1 LSWKA
6 DKTWSDRFLPEI
18 KAILG
23 QTLIATAKM
32 DDDQLRNT
40 DLITLRMPGAVR
52 IACRIRKHPYLQK
65 YADEFTLRCSR
76 PSGNDTEIDKVLA
89 GWGDY
94 LFYGFASHRETEL
107 ASWFIGDLN
116 IFREWFRWY
125 RRTFQDWPG
134 EMKSNHDGSSA
145 FLVFTIHDIAPQFV
159 VRKGCLPMG
168 KGETGDR
175 KVPA

>member
-1 LSWKA
+1 LSWND
-6 DKTWSDRFLPEI
+6 DKVWSDRFLPEI

-23 QTLIATAKM
+23 ETLIATAEE
-32 DDDQLRNT
+32 DDDQLHNT

-52 IACRIRKHPYLQK
+52 IACRIRKHAYLQR
-65 YADEFTLRCSR
+65 YADEFTIRCSR

-107 ASWFIGDLN
+107 ANWFIGDLN
-116 IFREWFRWY
+116 IFREWFSWY

-134 EMKSNHDGSSA
+134 EIKRNHDGSSA
-145 FLVFTIHDIAPQFV
+145 FLAFAVHDIAPEFV
-159 VRKGCLPMG
+159 VRRGHLAICR
-168 KGETGDR
+168 GETENW
-175 KVPA
+175 KEPP